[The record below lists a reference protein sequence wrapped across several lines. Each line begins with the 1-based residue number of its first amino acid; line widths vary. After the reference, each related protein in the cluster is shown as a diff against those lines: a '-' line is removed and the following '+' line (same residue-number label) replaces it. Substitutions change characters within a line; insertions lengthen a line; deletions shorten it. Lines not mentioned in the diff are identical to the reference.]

1 MDLIS
6 ALLDLCKTSERPI
19 IAIDGPAGAGKTTL
33 ATNIH
38 LALFPNYTSTI
49 IHMDDLYNGWDK
61 ALSSELTEVLTHIAM
76 AHRQGQPISLSK
88 YDWANA
94 TFSPAELI
102 DDAQLI
108 ILEGVGS
115 GQSALREYLS
125 ALIWIDID
133 ESKGLS
139 RVLERDGEVIKE
151 QMQKWLMTQEQH
163 FAIEKT
169 DNAADFVLTT

>member
-1 MDLIS
+1 MRMRHDGGLHFKRRHIDATDFEHIVAATAVGIKAVFVADVFVTTACPFTRKSRFGFCAIVPIHQGCTWSIDLKFADFS
-6 ALLDLCKTSERPI
+6 VFAV
-19 IAIDGPAGAGKTTL
+19 IAR
-33 ATNIH
+33 
-38 LALFPNYTSTI
+38 F
-49 IHMDDLYNGWDK
+49 
-61 ALSSELTEVLTHIAM
+61 
-76 AHRQGQPISLSK
+76 
-88 YDWANA
+88 
-94 TFSPAELI
+94 I

-115 GQSALREYLS
+115 GQSAVREYLC

-139 RVLERDGEVIKE
+139 RVLERDGEGIKE